1 MGDEE
6 SERQRSRSRAVAQR
20 LPLSALFRED
30 SEPETEDHLG
40 LIIAAIF
47 VVGALVGVAILGAT
61 GARVGV
67 KVWESMP
74 VTIPDPTGIPG
85 RTQLVDRN
93 GDTFAEFST
102 TNRVSIE
109 RDQIPQVMVDAIV
122 AVEDA
127 NFFEHSGVDIQALT
141 RAMLSN
147 AGGHSLQGGST
158 ITQQWVKNVLA
169 NTAIDEADIAAATE
183 QTLARKL
190 REAKLAIVANHE
202 FTKDEILTSYLN
214 TVYFGDQAYGLYA
227 AANRYYGV
235 APSELNLNQ
244 AATLAGLVQAPSALE
259 PTGNREAALQ
269 RRNQVLERMLAEGY
283 IDKQQYKEVAASPLR
298 LNVAQPETGCEY
310 SDFPHYCSYVRDFM
324 LNDPAFGATPE
335 ERQQKFDRGGVV
347 VHTALDPK
355 IQRAAIDAM
364 RARVG
369 EDGDVAAAGA
379 VMKPGTPEVV
389 AMATNRRYGRGDYET
404 EIVYANTPIGP
415 LGSNFKPFVLA
426 AALES
431 GFPPSTRFD
440 TPSGYYPAG
449 MWAPDGGFRNA
460 NLANNGY
467 LDARGALRGS
477 VNTWFIQLIEQTGVL
492 PVVDFVQRLGVTTL
506 PTKGEGRITEKD
518 ASLALGTY
526 DANPLEVVSAYST
539 FMAGGQTCLPSPV
552 ISVEAKDGTKR
563 PIATDK
569 RCYEGTS
576 AAVADTV
583 ANMLQ
588 GPFEDGG
595 TAATLRLADD
605 RPAGGKT
612 GTTDNS
618 SATWF
623 TGFTPQY
630 AMTVWVGDP
639 RGGFAYPL
647 RDRYIGGTYY
657 GDVFG
662 ATIAGPIWQDVM
674 NEIHKG
680 LPVKQMPAVDP
691 TTAVNSVPVVP
702 DLVGLSQEAAAS
714 AATDGG
720 FRSVQIAE
728 ANAGDYESLPS
739 GMVAR
744 QQPAAGQSLPV
755 VSRDLITL
763 FVVP

>member
-1 MGDEE
+1 MGGN
-6 SERQRSRSRAVAQR
+6 SGRQRGGGTGSGQR
-20 LPLSALFRED
+20 LPLSTLFRDDAER
-30 SEPETEDHLG
+30 ELEHPLG
-40 LIIAAIF
+40 MSIAAIF
-47 VVGALVGVAILGAT
+47 VVGALVGLAIVGAT
-61 GARVGV
+61 GARIGV

-74 VTIPDPTGIPG
+74 VQIPDITGIPG

-93 GDTFAEFST
+93 GDKFAEFST

-127 NFFEHSGVDIQALT
+127 NFFEHSGVDIQALA

-147 AGGHSLQGGST
+147 AGGNSLQGGST

-169 NTAIDEADIAAATE
+169 TTAVDEEDIEAATE
-183 QTLARKL
+183 QTLSRKL
-190 REAKLAIVANHE
+190 REAKLAIVANQA

-227 AANRYYGV
+227 AAHRYYSV
-235 APSELNLNQ
+235 APVDLNLNQ

-259 PTGNREAALQ
+259 PTSDPKAARQ
-269 RRNQVLERMLAEGY
+269 RRNEVLGRMLAEGY
-283 IDKQQYKEVAASPLR
+283 IGKERYAKVSSRPLR
-298 LNVAQPETGCEY
+298 LNPADLRTGCAY
-310 SDFPHYCSYVRDFM
+310 SEFPHYCNYVRDFM
-324 LNDPAFGATPE
+324 LSDPAFGASAE
-335 ERQQKFDRGGVV
+335 ERQQRFDRGGLV

-379 VMKPGTPEVV
+379 VMRPGTPEVV
-389 AMATNRRYGRGDYET
+389 AMATNRRYGRGEYET
-404 EIVYANTPIGP
+404 EIVYANTAVGP

-431 GFPPSTRFD
+431 GFPQSTRLD

-460 NLANNGY
+460 NLRNNGY

-477 VNTWFIQLIEQTGVL
+477 VNTWFIQLIERIGVR
-492 PVVDFVQRLGVTTL
+492 PVVDFVQRLGITTL
-506 PTKGEGRITEKD
+506 PTKGDGRITEKD

-539 FMAGGQTCLPSPV
+539 FIAGGRTCRPSPV
-552 ISVEAKDGTKR
+552 LLVEYKNGAKR
-563 PIATDK
+563 RIATDK
-569 RCYEGTS
+569 RCYEGTT

-583 ANMLQ
+583 ANMLTS
-588 GPFEDGG
+588 PFEAGG
-595 TAATLRLADD
+595 TASSLRLDNG

-647 RDRYIGGTYY
+647 RNRYIGGTFY

-662 ATIAGPIWQDVM
+662 ATIAGPIWQEVM
-674 NEIHKG
+674 NKSHKG
-680 LPVKQMPAVDP
+680 LPVKKMPAVDP
-691 TTAVNSVPVVP
+691 TTAIDSVPAVP
-702 DLVGLSQEAAAS
+702 DLVGLSQDAAAS
-714 AATDGG
+714 AARDGG
-720 FRSVQIAE
+720 FRAVDIAE
-728 ANAGDYESLPS
+728 ANPADAAVVEP
-739 GMVAR
+739 GMVVR
-744 QQPAAGQSLPV
+744 QQPAAGQELPV
-755 VSRDLITL
+755 VSRDRITL
-763 FVVP
+763 FVVR